1 VIHDPRIT
9 LARPDLASL
18 SLEGQ
23 VRAVRYEKATVM
35 RLVSPAAPLR
45 AGPGPEAEQVD
56 QLLFGELFAVLD
68 VKDGFAWGQAAR
80 DGYVGWAEAASLSDR
95 ILTPTHRVAALSTF
109 AFTRASI
116 KSPSRGPYSLN
127 ALVAVTDME
136 GALACVQDAGWMPM
150 AHLAPIGEAFAEPAD
165 VAEHLLGAP
174 YLWGGRDSLGLDC
187 SGLTQQALYAAGR
200 ACPRD
205 SDQQA
210 GLGAPAPPDA
220 LWRGDLVFWRG
231 HVGMMLDAKRL
242 IHANAHHMAVAIEPL
257 AEAVRRIADR
267 GGGQPT
273 AYRRP

>member
-23 VRAVRYEKATVM
+23 VRAVRYAPTTVM
-35 RLVSPAAPLR
+35 RLIAPATPVR
-45 AGPGPEAEQVD
+45 GGPGLEAEQVD

-68 VKDGFAWGQAAR
+68 VQDGFVWGQAAR
-80 DGYVGWAEAASLSDR
+80 DGYVGWVAAAGLSDR
-95 ILTPTHRVAALSTF
+95 LPTPTHWVAAPSTF
-109 AFTRASI
+109 AFARASI
-116 KSPSRGPYSLN
+116 KSPSRGPFSLN
-127 ALVAVTDME
+127 ALVTVTEIE
-136 GALACVQDAGWMPM
+136 GALARVEDAGWMPI

-165 VAEHLLGAP
+165 VAERLLGAP

-187 SGLTQQALYAAGR
+187 SGLTQQAFYAAGL

-210 GLGAPAPPDA
+210 GLGVPAPPEA
-220 LWRGDLVFWRG
+220 LSRGDLVFWRG